1 MHAKILL
8 FLALTNLSLG
18 CKSDGEPAK
27 GEPPAEGD
35 ATDPAA
41 APAESTAKAAA
52 PKPTA
57 GAMKT
62 VAPKGLDQADAEV
75 VKWLRSA
82 AECDLGLT
90 SPETDQPLYEQ
101 TWGNR
106 WSWDECPARKTLL
119 DLEAEPEVIDAALLA
134 ALADPDA
141 KARLIAVHNLNGG
154 FAKDG
159 KVDALGML
167 LHAAAAETDPHVGAQ
182 LGLLIDSEL
191 GDLERL
197 DPSPN
202 AEPFVLALSDAL
214 ATTSNQGL
222 VAEVSLRCKLP
233 GCEELWPRAARDNP
247 SPTVRALAYDHA
259 LSTLDEPKR
268 CDLGLEILA
277 DEKDPLVI
285 QYASEGVGSC
295 DAAKATPI
303 LVERLE
309 ALTVEGPGGAYLWNA
324 LDSVGSDDPKLTA
337 KMKAWAKTIVDE
349 QLGNEDIRKNA
360 GYVLEG

>member
-1 MHAKILL
+1 MHAKILF

-27 GEPPAEGD
+27 DEPAAEGG
-35 ATDPAA
+35 ATDPTA

-52 PKPTA
+52 PKASA

-62 VAPKGLDQADAEV
+62 VAPKGLDQADPEV

-82 AECDLGLT
+82 AECDLQLT
-90 SPETDQPLYEQ
+90 SPETDVPLYEQ

-106 WSWDECPARKTLL
+106 WSWDDCPARKTLL
-119 DLEAEPEVIDAALLA
+119 DLEAEIEVIDAALLG

-141 KARLIAVHNLNGG
+141 KARLVAVYNLNGG
-154 FAKDG
+154 YAKDG

-167 LHAAAAETDPHVGAQ
+167 LHAVATETDPHVGAQ
-182 LGLLIDSEL
+182 LGLVIDSEL
-191 GDLERL
+191 TELERL

-222 VAEVSLRCKLP
+222 VAETSLHCKIA
-233 GCEELWPRAARDNP
+233 GCENLWPRAARENP

-259 LSTLDEPKR
+259 QGSLDAPKR

-285 QYASEGVGSC
+285 QYASEGVSTC
-295 DAAKATPI
+295 DAEKATPV
-303 LVERLE
+303 LTARLE
-309 ALTVEGPGGAYLWNA
+309 AITVEGPGGAYLWNA
-324 LDSVGSDDPKLTA
+324 LDSVGTDDPKLAA
-337 KMKAWAKTIVDE
+337 KMKTWAQTIVDKK
-349 QLGNEDIRKNA
+349 LGSEDVRKNA
-360 GYVLEG
+360 EFLLDD